1 MFEISRSHKNNAST
15 IARTASASFGALLDA
30 VRIAFLISPLI
41 LSLPHSARAA
51 EADIVTEYVDTVEVE
66 APVPTAQQGIGRFGP
81 FTVIDSATAELN
93 GITDQ
98 ATPRQFA
105 EMMRQHP
112 ALKLIRMVECA
123 GTENDEAN
131 LAVARAIH
139 RAGLSTHVPA
149 NGSVRSG
156 GVELFLAGIRRS
168 YDRGA
173 EFGVHSWIDDQGNQ
187 ARDIAAD
194 DPVNLAYINY
204 YQDVGLAPATAK
216 AFYAFTNQ
224 SDFNAIHYMTEPEL
238 ARFGLVN

>member
-30 VRIAFLISPLI
+30 VRIAFLISPLV
-41 LSLPHSARAA
+41 LSFPDSARAA
-51 EADIVTEYVDTVEVE
+51 ETELVTEYVDMVEVA
-66 APVPTAQQGIGRFGP
+66 APARQPGIGRFGP
-81 FTVIDSATAELN
+81 FTVIDETTAELN
-93 GITDQ
+93 GITDEM
-98 ATPRQFA
+98 TPQQFA
-105 EMMRQHP
+105 KMMRHHP

-173 EFGVHSWIDDQGNQ
+173 EFGVHSWLDDEGRQ

-224 SDFNAIHYMTEPEL
+224 SDFNNIHYMTEPEL